1 MKRFMLNNLYSRT
14 PLNERFTDYPLE
26 MESVEDDDD
35 ALDFDFGDTYLD
47 MEFED

>member
-1 MKRFMLNNLYSRT
+1 MKYNPFLY
-14 PLNERFTDYPLE
+14 EGRFTDYPLE

-35 ALDFDFGDTYLD
+35 LPDFDFGDTYLN